1 MLIALACS
9 LPGSSVPAEE
19 PAPPANT
26 SAPEPETESAPPPA
40 EEESAGIN
48 HTIFP
53 ASASPSKL
61 FYDAESSGTAPEKRA
76 PYGDSYDLNRL
87 ERPFLQDMTY
97 VRDLDIR
104 TFSISQDD
112 EFFYVSIGLIG
123 DNPNNDLG
131 INYAVE
137 LDVDRNGFGDF
148 IILAEPPYSE
158 DWTASNVKVYADT
171 NKDSAGR
178 SAVRSDAP
186 FDSDGYETLIHD
198 AANGIGDDPDLAWVR
213 INAGANAT
221 VQFAFKRTLTGNI
234 FMFGVMADAG
244 IKDVTRMDYVDRFT
258 EAEAGSP
265 IRAKKD
271 YPLQALHSVD
281 NTCWEAVGFTATGYE
296 PKICPVDQPT
306 PVPGL
311 SCTEPSQYGDQAS
324 CQAAGCIWTINPAVV
339 IAVAYHCVSP

>member
-1 MLIALACS
+1 
-9 LPGSSVPAEE
+9 LPGSTPQATEE
-19 PAPPANT
+19 PGSPTDKPPA
-26 SAPEPETESAPPPA
+26 SVEPPPA
-40 EEESAGIN
+40 ATDEPTTTITHVEFPLSA
-48 HTIFP
+48 P
-53 ASASPSKL
+53 DSKL

-104 TFSISQDD
+104 NFSISQDD
-112 EFFYVSIGLIG
+112 EFYYVSIGLIG
-123 DNPNNDLG
+123 DDPNNELG

-137 LDVDRNGFGDF
+137 LDNNRDGFGDF
-148 IILAEPPYSE
+148 IILAEPPYYE
-158 DWTASNVKVYADT
+158 DWTAGNVKVYADS

-213 INAGANAT
+213 INAGSNAT

-244 IKDVTRMDYVDRFT
+244 IKDVTKMDYVDRFT

-271 YPLQALHSVD
+271 YPLQALRSVD
-281 NTCWEAVGFTATGYE
+281 NTCWEAVGFHSNR
-296 PKICPVDQPT
+296 I
-306 PVPGL
+306 
-311 SCTEPSQYGDQAS
+311 SSQ
-324 CQAAGCIWTINPAVV
+324 
-339 IAVAYHCVSP
+339 